1 MTYFQFLC
9 LFLIV
14 PIVVLLWLTR
24 KQLRRSHWLAMGA
37 IALIAL
43 VYTTPWDNALIL
55 NGVWSYTR
63 AQIQGIV
70 LGVVPLEEYAF
81 FILQVV
87 LGSLFTIWLLRRFN
101 DAGEF

>member
-1 MTYFQFLC
+1 VTYFQFLG

-14 PIVVLLWLTR
+14 PIVALLWLTR
-24 KQLRRSHWLAMGA
+24 KQLRRGHWLTMGA

-70 LGVVPLEEYAF
+70 LGVAPLEEYAF

-87 LGSLFTIWLLRRFN
+87 LCSLFTVWLLRRFG
-101 DAGEF
+101 DS